1 MSDETRQKFNGLVL
15 LLESGETRQ
24 HFTSN
29 LKIDFNH
36 AFAPFSHA
44 FRLMLLFLRYCR
56 GSPPDV
62 FLGKGVLKT

>member
-1 MSDETRQKFNGLVL
+1 MSDETRQKFNALVL

-36 AFAPFSHA
+36 AVAPFSHA
-44 FRLMLLFLRYCR
+44 FSQAYVVV
-56 GSPPDV
+56 S
-62 FLGKGVLKT
+62 

>member
-29 LKIDFNH
+29 LKIDVNH
-36 AFAPFSHA
+36 GVAPFSLA
-44 FRLMLLFLRYCR
+44 FNQVYVVV
-56 GSPPDV
+56 S
-62 FLGKGVLKT
+62 